1 MSLLFE
7 EFKYFVKP
15 DLLNF
20 KFYLFMFLIFDE
32 IYLIEI
38 LLSSFLSTIFSFQ

>member
-7 EFKYFVKP
+7 EFKYFVKL

-38 LLSSFLSTIFSFQ
+38 LLSLFLSTIFSFQ